1 MIAASS
7 IRQAFE
13 QMAAATQQF
22 YSGDPGPFKALW
34 SQGDDVTIFGGWGAY
49 ERGWE
54 QVKKRLEWAA
64 SRYRGGN
71 GTVEA
76 LGMGESGDLG
86 YIIYL
91 EKGQV
96 QVEGSDG
103 FRPMVLRVTHIY
115 RREAAA
121 WKIMHRHADAVAQK
135 VEATAVLQQRS

>member
-1 MIAASS
+1 MVANNIQ
-7 IRQAFE
+7 QAFE
-13 QMAAATQQF
+13 QMAAATRQF
-22 YSGDPGPFKALW
+22 YSGDPAPFKALW
-34 SQGDDVTIFGGWGAY
+34 SQQDDVTIFGGWGAY
-49 ERGWE
+49 ERGWD
-54 QVKKRLEWAA
+54 QVEKRLEWAA
-64 SRYRGGN
+64 GRYRGGN

-86 YIIYL
+86 YIVYL

-115 RREAAA
+115 RREGTA

-135 VEATAVLQQRS
+135 VGATAVLQQQS